1 MNRIETKIIVMV
13 TNKLAAAKECDAKTE
28 LIEELSENLY
38 QRYLDLTA
46 AGVPEQEAL
55 QQAMDSLGDVK
66 ELLEYLAYL
75 SEEDG
80 GAKIVDEV
88 SFQDLEPLQVEG
100 PEIPRVEWQEFQRG
114 HNTGEQSQRN
124 SSYNK
129 RSWSQSFNTDKLEK
143 GIEDIISMAMSAA
156 RGAVDMA
163 SDMTRNFSDNV
174 TKTFKN
180 FEFSGDFHF
189 DREADK
195 EKSHC
200 EIPCDQIHSLDV
212 NLFNGDIRLEVDDE
226 AENITLMGDMDNI
239 ESSMGED
246 GVLRVR
252 QRNTAGGSIIFGRG
266 VGWADLDIMIPFK
279 SWNRIGLQSTAGD
292 ISLEDSLVCNA
303 LYMNTKS
310 GDINLDGG
318 SSLIHAEKMAVRT
331 LSGDVNAS
339 GLVGSLYIN
348 STSGDITVEDCQL
361 KTCGVI
367 TTSGDVSVECDV
379 NELSCSSAS
388 GDVEIT
394 AIDQMPAVIK
404 AATTSGDV
412 RLEMVAADGLTLAYR
427 TVSGDISY
435 DVDDLDQWTEQ
446 RESGKKGA
454 IIYRNGQPGQVQLST
469 VSGDIDLTLQS

>member
-46 AGVPEQEAL
+46 AGVPEQEAM

-66 ELLEYLAYL
+66 ELLEYLACL
-75 SEEDG
+75 SEADG
-80 GAKIVDEV
+80 GAKVVDKV
-88 SFQDLEPLQVEG
+88 TLQGLEPLQVEA
-100 PEIPRVEWQEFQRG
+100 PEIPRVEWQEPLGG
-114 HNTGEQSQRN
+114 HSAGEQSQRT

-129 RSWSQSFNTDKLEK
+129 RNWSQNFNADKLEK
-143 GIEDIISMAMSAA
+143 GIEDIVSMAMSAA
-156 RGAVDMA
+156 RGAVDIA
-163 SDMTRNFSDNV
+163 SDVTRNISENV

-180 FEFSGDFHF
+180 FEFSGDVHF
-189 DREADK
+189 DRDGK
-195 EKSHC
+195 EKSHY
-200 EIPCDQIHSLDV
+200 EIPCDQIHSLEV

-226 AENITLMGDMDNI
+226 AENIMLIGDRDNVEFSI
-239 ESSMGED
+239 GED

-252 QRNTAGGSIIFGRG
+252 QRNTAGGSVIFGRG
-266 VGWADLDIMIPFK
+266 VGWADLDITIPFK
-279 SWNRIGLQSTAGD
+279 SWKRIGLQSTAGD
-292 ISLEDSLVCNA
+292 ISLEDSLVCDA

-310 GDINLDGG
+310 GDITLDGG
-318 SSLIHAEKMAVRT
+318 SSLVNGEKVAVRT
-331 LSGDVNAS
+331 LSGDISVS
-339 GLVGSLYIN
+339 GLVGSLYAN
-348 STSGDITVEDCQL
+348 SASGDVTVEECQL
-361 KTCGVI
+361 KNCGVI

-379 NELSCSSAS
+379 NELNCSSAS

-394 AIDQMPAVIK
+394 AIGQMPSMIK

-412 RLEMVAADGLTLAYR
+412 RLEMIAADGFTLAYR

-454 IIYRNGQPGQVQLST
+454 IIYRNGQPGQVQIST
-469 VSGDIDLTLQS
+469 VSGDIDLTLQP